1 MSDAKKVKLM
11 DENGQAEEF
20 EVVEVLSIDE
30 NKYALLAPLGDEED
44 AYVYKVIENQDKEEY
59 VPVEDDEEFEMVLE
73 EYDSLFGDE

>member
-1 MSDAKKVKLM
+1 MSNAKKVKLM

-20 EVVEVLSIDE
+20 EVVEVLNIDE